1 MTVEALSRES
11 RMKHQHS
18 QFVAWMPEGSPAS
31 GSAHAEVAQIVGAV
45 EGEKGQKLDLE
56 IYLSL
61 LANRLQKSVEQ
72 ADDPK
77 KTLSSLIHVLT
88 SSGMLTKEMSP
99 TSPEQIHGAIFE
111 NFLIRERLY
120 QIGVPGDLP
129 PRLEQDDPQARQ
141 IIKQTTPEQWAKA
154 LTQQPG

>member
-1 MTVEALSRES
+1 
-11 RMKHQHS
+11 MKQQHT
-18 QFVAWMPEGSPAS
+18 QLVAWMPEGSPAS
-31 GSAHAEVAQIVGAV
+31 AGAHAEVAQIVGAV

-77 KTLSSLIHVLT
+77 KALSSLIHVLT
-88 SSGMLTKEMSP
+88 SSRMLTREMSP
-99 TSPEQIHGAIFE
+99 ASPEQIHGALFE

-129 PRLEQDDPQARQ
+129 PSLEQDDPQARHV
-141 IIKQTTPEQWAKA
+141 IKQTTPEQWAKA
-154 LTQQPG
+154 LTEPHG